1 MSVCLLIFIEISITR
16 VILHLI
22 ERNINN
28 WKLTPL
34 FFLRNFWNIHEK
46 KMQRGHPFNFS
57 EGGYGYYPLINFHHI
72 AWKTFYTPMTICWG
86 GGHINHPGLSVYK
99 VHGFWLT
106 SYTTW
111 ALIFLRYPSLVPKI
125 DHVQPPVTDFFFYKS
140 NTITCW
146 CSKCDVVNIQT

>member
-57 EGGYGYYPLINFHHI
+57 EGGYGYYPLINFHH
-72 AWKTFYTPMTICWG
+72 MLG

-106 SYTTW
+106 SYT
-111 ALIFLRYPSLVPKI
+111 
-125 DHVQPPVTDFFFYKS
+125 
-140 NTITCW
+140 N
-146 CSKCDVVNIQT
+146 